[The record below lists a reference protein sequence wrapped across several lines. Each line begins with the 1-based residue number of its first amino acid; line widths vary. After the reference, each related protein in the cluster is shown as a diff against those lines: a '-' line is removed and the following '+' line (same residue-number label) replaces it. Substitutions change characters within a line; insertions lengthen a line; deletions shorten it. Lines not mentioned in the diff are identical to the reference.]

1 MGKINRRERRANII
15 LGAALAVLLGITAIV
30 HFRDH
35 HLAPSPVDISA
46 IPVATGGSEADSA
59 GACTAAETS
68 GVSIV
73 SGKNSEL
80 SDTLTAGSRKGK
92 SRKAKGKKKQA
103 QVADNP
109 SPLNDVIQ

>member
-15 LGAALAVLLGITAIV
+15 FGAALAVLLGITAIV
-30 HFRDH
+30 HYRDH
-35 HLAPSPVDISA
+35 HRAPSPIEISA

-68 GVSIV
+68 GVNYV
-73 SGKNSEL
+73 ANKNSEL
-80 SDTLTAGSRKGK
+80 SDTLTAGFHKGK
-92 SRKAKGKKKQA
+92 SRKTKGKKKQA